1 MSNKQKTKKDT
12 SNAGR
17 AAELAKEF
25 PKEVKLAAEAMERT
39 AQLSQDS
46 GSRGDPVRI
55 REDLLRRL
63 IFPLDFT

>member
-1 MSNKQKTKKDT
+1 MSDKQKTKKDT
-12 SNAGR
+12 SSAGR

-39 AQLSQDS
+39 SVIAGLVVEETQY
-46 GSRGDPVRI
+46 GY
-55 REDLLRRL
+55 EKFLRRL